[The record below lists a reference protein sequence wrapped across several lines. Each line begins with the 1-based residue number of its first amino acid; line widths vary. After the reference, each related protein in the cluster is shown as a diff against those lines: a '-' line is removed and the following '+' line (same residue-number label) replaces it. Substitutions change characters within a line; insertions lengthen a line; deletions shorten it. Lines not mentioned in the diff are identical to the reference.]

1 VRDLRAMP
9 VAWFKRTPSAMAM
22 IVAPP
27 PGVISIEWL
36 RRGLG
41 VVGEGESAESCE
53 RKSRLPLVAFSG
65 LTSQRPLRGLDAR
78 GARRERA
85 ELLALPLL
93 PSDVARAASVGPD
106 TTIGI
111 GLFE

>member
-9 VAWFKRTPSAMAM
+9 VAWFKRTPSAMA
-22 IVAPP
+22 IVAP
-27 PGVISIEWL
+27 GAISIDWL

-53 RKSRLPLVAFSG
+53 RKSRLPLVALSG
-65 LTSQRPLRGLDAR
+65 WTSQRPLRGLAAR

-85 ELLALPLL
+85 ELLELLLLAL
-93 PSDVARAASVGPD
+93 SDVARVTSVGPD

-111 GLFE
+111 GLLA